1 MGRDHVLWRDI
12 VGLVAGAGSEPET
25 GGEQASLCLGTIE
38 ISEDGI
44 AERTREGQRA
54 VFVPRSTI
62 ERVTAGYGFTS
73 ERPVAAFLGAAIF
86 LGGAA
91 IILWRV
97 IPTLNGHYLVTKVRI
112 LMVGVLFAAVG
123 ALFLWTLVRRGRY
136 LRVDTARDSRKLM
149 VRGAN
154 DPQALRE
161 LLHLARSR
169 FGYAI
174 DMSSLEDG

>member
-1 MGRDHVLWRDI
+1 
-12 VGLVAGAGSEPET
+12 VAGAEPET
-25 GGEQASLCLGTIE
+25 GGEQAPLCFGTIE

-44 AERTREGQRA
+44 AERTREGHRA

-73 ERPVAAFLGAAIF
+73 ERPVATFLGAAVS

-91 IILWRV
+91 IFFWRV
-97 IPTLNGHYLVTKVRI
+97 ISTLDGHYLAAKVRI
-112 LMVGVLFAAVG
+112 LTFCFLFATVG
-123 ALFLWTLVRRGRY
+123 ALFLCTLVRRGRY
-136 LRVDTARDSRKLM
+136 LRVDTARDSRKL
-149 VRGAN
+149 VLRGAN